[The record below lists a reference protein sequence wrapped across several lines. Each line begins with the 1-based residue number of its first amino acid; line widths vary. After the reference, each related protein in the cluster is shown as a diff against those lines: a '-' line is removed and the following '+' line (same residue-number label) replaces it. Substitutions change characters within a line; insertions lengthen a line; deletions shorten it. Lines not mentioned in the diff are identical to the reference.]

1 MTQELKGVK
10 LNGKAPLA
18 REALCI
24 FTVEKMYN
32 ESHMRR
38 LFTLFIIAI
47 LLSVNLG
54 TLLYINSS
62 FLGSFF
68 QSPLVS
74 LVFILGA
81 AVGIFSFLVA
91 PRLVNLLGKE
101 KFLFLSLFTAFL
113 ANLLLAL
120 SDSGLAAALSFIVY
134 TTFHTLAYYCLDIF
148 IEEAS
153 LDSRTGEM
161 RGIYLTFV
169 NAGIVFGPLLV
180 ALVASE
186 TAFKPVYLSGAAI
199 LSLALLL
206 ALVLLPW
213 GKRLHPILEHSFSLP
228 FKSWW
233 KKRNVRAVTLARLIL
248 SIFFSVMVIY
258 TPIYLHEHIGFKWS
272 EIGLIFTVMLLP
284 FVLFEWPAGE
294 LADRFWGEKEMMSI
308 GFFII
313 GTTLLI
319 MPFLG
324 KNFGLWMAILFL
336 SRVGASLVEIM
347 TESYFFKKIRAHE
360 TGFLSI
366 FRLVSP
372 LSIIIGAALG
382 AVVLHFFK
390 FEALFFVSAFIVAWG
405 LFESLYLKD
414 TL

>member
-1 MTQELKGVK
+1 MKK
-10 LNGKAPLA
+10 L
-18 REALCI
+18 
-24 FTVEKMYN
+24 FV
-32 ESHMRR
+32 
-38 LFTLFIIAI
+38 LFLIAI
-47 LLSVNLG
+47 LLSINLG

-62 FLGSFF
+62 FLGNFF

-81 AVGIFSFLVA
+81 IAGIFSFFMA

-101 KFLFLSLFTAFL
+101 KFLFLSLLTALL

-120 SDSGLAAALSFIVY
+120 SDTGLAAALSFIVY
-134 TTFHTLAYYCLDIF
+134 TTFHALAYYCLDIF

-169 NAGIVFGPLLV
+169 SAGIIFGPLLV
-180 ALVASE
+180 ALVATE
-186 TAFKPVYLSGAAI
+186 DAFKPIYLSGASI

-206 ALVLLPW
+206 ALALLPK
-213 GKRLHPILEHSFSLP
+213 GKKLHPILEHSLSLP
-228 FKSWW
+228 LKHWW
-233 KKRNVRAVTLARLIL
+233 RKRNVRTVTLSRLIL
-248 SIFFSVMVIY
+248 SIFFAVMVIY
-258 TPIYLHEHIGFKWS
+258 TPIYLHEHIGFTWS

-294 LADRFWGEKEMMSI
+294 LADRFWGEKEMMSV
-308 GFFII
+308 GFFIM
-313 GTTLLI
+313 GTALLI

-324 KNFGLWMAILFL
+324 KNFGLWMALLFF

-347 TESYFFKKIRAHE
+347 TESYFFKKIKAHE

-366 FRLVSP
+366 FRLVNP

-382 AVVLHFFK
+382 AFVLSVFK
-390 FEALFFVSAFIVAWG
+390 FEALFFVTALIVAWG